1 MTFELPD
8 KLTPGVRLPYGAIAP
23 RPDAALIDAE
33 IAAGVEAAGSV
44 SEFVNNFADKLPG
57 GAWRKLLADNPRMEL
72 PFSGSPDTYSERFLT
87 VPLRQFFEDVDA
99 AVLAAPEIDP
109 AELKRFRAAHQAA
122 RDEQLLGGPELEAY
136 LTYALPVYRE
146 LRLMG
151 YNHIDL
157 YV

>member
-1 MTFELPD
+1 MTFEVTD
-8 KLTPGVRLPYGAIAP
+8 GGLPYAVTAP
-23 RPDAALIDAE
+23 LSAAAQMDAE

-57 GAWRKLLADNPRMEL
+57 GAWRKLLTGNPRTEL